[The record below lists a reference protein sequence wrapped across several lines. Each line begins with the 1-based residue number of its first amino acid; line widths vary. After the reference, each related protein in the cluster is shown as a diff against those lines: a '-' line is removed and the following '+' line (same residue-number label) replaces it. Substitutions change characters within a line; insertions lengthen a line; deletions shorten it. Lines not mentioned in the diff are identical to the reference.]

1 MHTSDCIGCSECVA
15 ACPFGMANLH
25 PQTGLALICDLCH
38 GDPACVKRCATRA
51 IVYAE
56 EEIGPGKKRE
66 ALAVQAWQDLIES

>member
-1 MHTSDCIGCSECVA
+1 
-15 ACPFGMANLH
+15 MATLH

-56 EEIGPGKKRE
+56 EETGPGKKRE
-66 ALAVQAWQDLIES
+66 ALTIEAWQDPTES